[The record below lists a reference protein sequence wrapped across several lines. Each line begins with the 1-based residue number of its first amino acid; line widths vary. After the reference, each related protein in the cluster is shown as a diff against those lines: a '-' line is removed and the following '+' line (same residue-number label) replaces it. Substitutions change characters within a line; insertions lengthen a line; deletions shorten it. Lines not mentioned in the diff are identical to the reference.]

1 MAPWRSN
8 VLKLAVIAM
17 GSMPQYDCDP
27 FSDPATRLATCLER
41 SIKAAAG
48 SRAMVHASC
57 DIKIEGRYIVVLHPA
72 GELSSDELVQA
83 GLPDA
88 LVPELRAMRMLG
100 NPAIYVIAA
109 DKNVSGYGAGRSV
122 MSSRTS
128 VQSAFVQINTLMVVT
143 KNKQSV
149 AVAVG
154 GSPKV
159 RVIERIR

>member
-1 MAPWRSN
+1 MASWRTN
-8 VLKLAVIAM
+8 VLKVAVIAM
-17 GSMPQYDCDP
+17 SSMPQYDCDP

-48 SRAMVHASC
+48 TRSMVHASC
-57 DIKIEGRYIVVLHPA
+57 DIKIAGRYIVVLHPA
-72 GELSSDELVQA
+72 GEFGHDELVSA
-83 GLPDA
+83 GIPEA
-88 LVPELRAMRMLG
+88 LIPELRALRMRG

-109 DKNVSGYGAGRSV
+109 DKTVTGIGAERSV

-128 VQSAFVQINTLMVVT
+128 VQTSFVQINSLMVVT
-143 KNKQSV
+143 KTKQPV
-149 AVAVG
+149 LVAVG

>member
-8 VLKLAVIAM
+8 ALKLAVIAM

-48 SRAMVHASC
+48 TRAMVHASC
-57 DIKIEGRYIVVLHPA
+57 DIKIESRYIVVLHPA
-72 GELSSDELVQA
+72 DELSNDELVQA

-88 LVPELRAMRMLG
+88 LVMKLRAMRMQG
-100 NPAIYVIAA
+100 NPAIDVIAA

-128 VQSAFVQINTLMVVT
+128 VQTAFV
-143 KNKQSV
+143 
-149 AVAVG
+149 
-154 GSPKV
+154 
-159 RVIERIR
+159 

>member
-8 VLKLAVIAM
+8 VFKLAVIAM
-17 GSMPQYDCDP
+17 SSMPQYDCDP

-41 SIKAAAG
+41 AIKAQAG

-57 DIKIEGRYIVVLHPA
+57 DIKIVGRYIVVLHPA
-72 GELSSDELVQA
+72 GELSRDELVQA

-88 LVPELRAMRMLG
+88 LVPELRAMRLRG
-100 NPAIYVIAA
+100 SPAIYVIAA
-109 DKNVSGYGAGRSV
+109 DKTVTGFGAGRSV

-128 VQSAFVQINTLMVVT
+128 AQSTFVQINTLMVVT
-143 KNKQSV
+143 KNAQPV

-154 GSPKV
+154 GSPTV
-159 RVIERIR
+159 RVIERVR